1 MPHISMMVKDKIV
14 TKTDREEYVC
24 GNSDFVAKFDFDA
37 EWDTYNTKT
46 ARFVPHSVGVHSGNY
61 IDVVFSGD
69 ECVIPIINDADYLDI
84 GVFAGNLHATTPGKV
99 SCKKSILSD
108 TGYPADPPNDV
119 YNQIMEKLNSVI
131 LPDGTEVSY

>member
-1 MPHISMMVKDKIV
+1 MPYISMMVKEKIV
-14 TKTDREEYVC
+14 TKTDLEEYVC

-37 EWDTYNTKT
+37 EWDTYDTKT
-46 ARFVPHSVGVHSGNY
+46 ARFVPHSVGVHSGSH

-99 SCKKSILSD
+99 PCKKSILSD
-108 TGYPADPPNDV
+108 TGYPADPPDDV

-131 LPDGTEVSY
+131 LPDGTGVAY